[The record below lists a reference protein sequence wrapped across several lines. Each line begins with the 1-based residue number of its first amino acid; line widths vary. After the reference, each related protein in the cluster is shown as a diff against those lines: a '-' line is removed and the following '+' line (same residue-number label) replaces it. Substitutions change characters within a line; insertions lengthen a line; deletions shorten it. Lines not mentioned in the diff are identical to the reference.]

1 MTQLRSIRK
10 LKLPSTSQT
19 KREVLE
25 LWLAEQTQ
33 KEALE
38 LAEIAGKHRIRA
50 EGLRAMTSN
59 QDWLEGKPGSAV
71 RS

>member
-1 MTQLRSIRK
+1 MTQLRFGQK
-10 LKLPSTSQT
+10 LKLPSTLQI
-19 KREVLE
+19 KREVLN
-25 LWLAEQTQ
+25 LWLAEQTK

-38 LAEIAGKHRIRA
+38 LADIDGKRRMRA